1 MNKIFFTIIF
11 GAILIIPT
19 YGQITNKARTT
30 KRIETYL
37 TRVEKV
43 GFSGSV
49 LVAIEGKEVL
59 SNGYGFRNAEL
70 KEMNTPSTIF
80 DIGSITKQ
88 FTAAAIL
95 KLEMQ
100 GKLATNNKISLYF
113 PNVPVD
119 KQAITIHDLLRH
131 QSGLP
136 SVVGGDYDKI
146 TETAFIDSAMKA
158 PLRFKCG
165 TKFSYSNIGYSLLAI
180 IIEKVSGRSYEEYL
194 YKNLWQP
201 AKMESTGYTRPNFNK
216 DEIAIGY
223 KDGKLWGK
231 PTEKEWDKDAPYWNL
246 KGNGGILST
255 TEDLYKWNQAFL
267 TDDILSKDAKQKY
280 FHPKLRD
287 NEDTNSYYAYGWD
300 VHKTDR
306 NSSLI
311 QHNGFNG
318 IFYADFF
325 RFVDENVVVISLS
338 NQASRNFMNINHQLA
353 KIIFD
358 PSYKPT
364 IPIADNEANRNFTQK
379 IINIILA
386 KGLETAKKTYM
397 NRNTETNLLEFE
409 INTKGYDL
417 LSGNKIDQAIAIFA
431 MNVYAFPQ
439 SANAFDSLA
448 EAYMGKG
455 DNELATKYYKKSLS
469 LNPENANAE
478 EMLKKLEK

>member
-1 MNKIFFTIIF
+1 
-11 GAILIIPT
+11 
-19 YGQITNKARTT
+19 
-30 KRIETYL
+30 
-37 TRVEKV
+37 
-43 GFSGSV
+43 
-49 LVAIEGKEVL
+49 
-59 SNGYGFRNAEL
+59 
-70 KEMNTPSTIF
+70 
-80 DIGSITKQ
+80 
-88 FTAAAIL
+88 
-95 KLEMQ
+95 
-100 GKLATNNKISLYF
+100 
-113 PNVPVD
+113 
-119 KQAITIHDLLRH
+119 
-131 QSGLP
+131 
-136 SVVGGDYDKI
+136 
-146 TETAFIDSAMKA
+146 
-158 PLRFKCG
+158 
-165 TKFSYSNIGYSLLAI
+165 
-180 IIEKVSGRSYEEYL
+180 
-194 YKNLWQP
+194 
-201 AKMESTGYTRPNFNK
+201 
-216 DEIAIGY
+216 

-353 KIIFD
+353 EIIFD

-397 NRNTETNLLEFE
+397 NRNTETNLLECE

-417 LSGNKIDQAIAIFA
+417 LSGNKIDQAIAIFE